1 MSDTGSLS
9 TLLLKTEMRAE
20 ELQDVILKTI
30 SNLARVSTLVLFK
43 AISDSIL
50 IKHVMQ
56 FDRVGS

>member
-1 MSDTGSLS
+1 
-9 TLLLKTEMRAE
+9 MRAE
-20 ELQDVILKTI
+20 ELQHVILKTI
-30 SNLARVSTLVLFK
+30 SNFACVSSLVLFK

>member
-20 ELQDVILKTI
+20 ELQHVILKTI

-56 FDRVGS
+56 FGCIAS